1 MVASKQDEDKIST
14 STPEA
19 IVRLS
24 EIIRHLS
31 LLCKR
36 DNLTIGEFLH
46 ELNVYGHMLVCL
58 IFSVPFLFPV
68 PLPGLA
74 TVFGFLIILVS
85 SQVLLG
91 FEPWVPQSW
100 RQQKISTGVLS
111 KILEVLGWIL
121 QRTEK
126 VIRPRLKIFA
136 KHPGFVRVNAAVIC
150 LVAVLLALPMPPG
163 FNAPPALAIVALA
176 IGSLER
182 DGAIVILGYVLSFL
196 NMLLFGIFFVAGVEG
211 MKRLIGG

>member
-1 MVASKQDEDKIST
+1 MPPKQDENKIST
-14 STPEA
+14 SAPEA
-19 IVRLS
+19 IIRLS
-24 EIIRHLS
+24 EITRNLS

-36 DNLTIGEFLH
+36 DHLTIGEFLH

-68 PLPGLA
+68 PLPGLS
-74 TVFGFLIILVS
+74 TVFGLVIILAS

-91 FEPWVPQSW
+91 FEPWVPERW
-100 RQQKISTGVLS
+100 RGQKISTGVLT
-111 KILEVLGWIL
+111 KILEALGWIL

-136 KHPGFVRVNAAVIC
+136 KHPGFVRVNGAVIC
-150 LVAVLLALPMPPG
+150 LLAALLALPMPPG

-182 DGAIVILGYVLSFL
+182 DGALVILGYVLSFL
-196 NMLLFGIFFVAGVEG
+196 NMLLFGVFFVAGVEG
-211 MKRLIGG
+211 IKRLLGG